1 MSTSS
6 KTKTTTRQSVGRK
19 TSAAKTASTK
29 KKVATKEIAS
39 ATEAPESLDLRK
51 PALIEAVVRR
61 SGVKKKDAKPV
72 IEAML
77 AELGETL
84 AAGRNLSLEPFGKA
98 KVVREKEIQN
108 GRMLV
113 LRLRQKD
120 RVTATLPTA
129 TAAE

>member
-19 TSAAKTASTK
+19 TSAAKTAST
-29 KKVATKEIAS
+29 
-39 ATEAPESLDLRK
+39 
-51 PALIEAVVRR
+51 
-61 SGVKKKDAKPV
+61 KKKDAKPV